1 MKSSIFS
8 IFAACLLCAS
18 VFAQPKA
25 NAAPAPANPFQEA
38 DHLFTFGEDPE
49 RDKQSLAVV
58 ERALAGAG
66 NDYQWLWRA
75 ARVYYYVGDDAGKS
89 EKLRYFEKG
98 MDAAR
103 RAIAQQPNAVE
114 GHFWL
119 GANYGGYSEQK
130 GALKALTM
138 VKKIRVEMETV
149 LRLNDRYQDGAAYLA
164 LGEMDRQLPRL
175 FGGNLNRAIQ
185 RLEQGMSVAP
195 QNLEMKLALAQAYQ
209 EAGRKED
216 ARRLFQEIVQ
226 KQVRTRADRDVQEKA
241 KRLLGKL

>member
-38 DHLFTFGEDPE
+38 DHLFTFGEDTE

-241 KRLLGKL
+241 RRLLSKL